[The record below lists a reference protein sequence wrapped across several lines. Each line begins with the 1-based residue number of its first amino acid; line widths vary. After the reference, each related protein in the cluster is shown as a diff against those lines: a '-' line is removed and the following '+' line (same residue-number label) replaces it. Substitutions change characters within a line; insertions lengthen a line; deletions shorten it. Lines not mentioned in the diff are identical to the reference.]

1 MRIIGMGFLLVS
13 LALPAYAQNAR
24 TAEQAALGRENH
36 PKVLAKFGGEIGT
49 VEITEF
55 VDDLGRE
62 LVRYSDQPRADWTF
76 TVLDTPVVNAF
87 AVSGGYIY
95 VTRGLLALV
104 DDEAELAAVLSHE
117 IGHVTAD
124 HLGDRD
130 DANGDAL
137 RNGLLSAV
145 IGGIFSNGEDRL
157 GNAIK
162 SGVMATFEFIG
173 DFSQQQELEADRLG
187 IAMMIEAGYDPYAAA
202 DFLASL
208 SAQHELEAL
217 ISGREYSP
225 NTVAFFATHP
235 ADADRVRDAV
245 REAEQSGAS
254 DHRSR
259 NQVEYYDLIDGMI
272 YGDVAAQG
280 FVRGRRFMHP
290 TMLFAYEVPEGFMIT
305 NAAQAVR
312 AKGPNGATM
321 VLTGGRAPE
330 ASLTRYIEQGWARQI
345 GQKQRV
351 SPLEDMRE
359 FEIDGMEA
367 ATAILPISGRN
378 GRINLRLTVIRR
390 GDTMFRISGGSR
402 EGDDETFDAI
412 LAATQ
417 TFRNMDQAE
426 AARMQP
432 YRIEIRRAGRR
443 DTVEKLAEEM
453 PFATLNEER
462 FRTLNGLDDDE
473 EIERGDYVKMIVE

>member
-1 MRIIGMGFLLVS
+1 MRIFWMGFLLLS
-13 LALPAYAQNAR
+13 LALPTYAQTAR
-24 TAEQAALGRENH
+24 TAEQAALGLENH
-36 PKVLAKFGGEIGT
+36 PKVLAKFGGEIGS
-49 VEITEF
+49 VEITGF

-104 DDEAELAAVLSHE
+104 DDKTELAAVLSHE

-137 RNGLLSAV
+137 RNGLLNAV

-162 SGVMATFEFIG
+162 TGVMATFEFIG

-245 REAEQSGAS
+245 REAEQSGAT
-254 DHRSR
+254 DHRPR
-259 NQVEYYDLIDGMI
+259 NQAEYYDLIDGMI

-290 TMLFAYEVPEGFMIT
+290 TMLFAYEVPEGFIIT
-305 NAAQAVR
+305 NAAASVR
-312 AKGPNGATM
+312 AKGPDGASM
-321 VLTGGRAPE
+321 ILTGGPSPSG
-330 ASLTRYIEQGWARQI
+330 SLTRYIERDWARQI
-345 GQKQRV
+345 AREQRAE
-351 SPLEDMRE
+351 PLRDLHEL
-359 FEIDGMEA
+359 EINGLQA
-367 ATAILPISGRN
+367 ATAILLINGRN
-378 GRINLRLTVIRR
+378 GRVNLRLTVIRR
-390 GDTMFRISGGSR
+390 GDMLFRISGGSAID
-402 EGDDETFDAI
+402 DDETFEAI

-417 TFRNMDQAE
+417 TFRSLEEWEAE
-426 AARMQP
+426 RLHP
-432 YRIEIRRAGRR
+432 YRIEIQRVSWR
-443 DTVEKLAEEM
+443 DSVENLARKM
-453 PFATLNEER
+453 PFLTLNEER
-462 FRTLNGLDDDE
+462 FRTLNGLEDGE
-473 EIERGDYVKMIVE
+473 EVERGDYVKMIVE